1 MKIGENT
8 HIEDNVVLHGGFT
21 PMTIG
26 DNVIIGHSAMVHAE
40 KVGDNVLIGMG
51 ATVLHNVEIGDRCI
65 IAGGAVVLDG
75 MKIPS
80 ESFVAGVPA
89 QIKGKVSQKQ
99 SVWIDGAAT
108 LGYAELA
115 KVYKEEKL

>member
-1 MKIGENT
+1 M
-8 HIEDNVVLHGGFT
+8 
-21 PMTIG
+21 
-26 DNVIIGHSAMVHAE
+26 
-40 KVGDNVLIGMG
+40 
-51 ATVLHNVEIGDRCI
+51 HNVEIGDQCI

-99 SVWIDGAAT
+99 SMWIDGSTA
-108 LGYAELA
+108 LGYAKLA
-115 KVYKEEKL
+115 KEYGEEKL